1 MSKLGH
7 GTERMVARCIAL
19 NAQGGERRS
28 SGKMMTTWRLKLLA
42 RATVEHTVIE
52 SDRSSK
58 PVLLFARLR
67 PDQGLAGLVKTERR
81 TTSY

>member
-1 MSKLGH
+1 
-7 GTERMVARCIAL
+7 
-19 NAQGGERRS
+19 
-28 SGKMMTTWRLKLLA
+28 MMTTWRLKLLA

>member
-19 NAQGGERRS
+19 DAQGGERRS

-67 PDQGLAGLVKTERR
+67 PDQGLVQD
-81 TTSY
+81 S